1 MAQRIMVV
9 EDDQPILE
17 LMEILLRRLGYE
29 PVLIMNGMEALKEV
43 KKDPPDLILLDI
55 MMTPINGWEMLEKL
69 RGEYGQK
76 ALPVLLFTAAPM
88 AQKEMEKLNDP
99 ALGILQKPVSF
110 ADLRTALEKFLKP

>member
-1 MAQRIMVV
+1 MARRIMVV

-29 PVLIMNGMEALKEV
+29 PILVMNGLEALEEV
-43 KKDPPDLILLDI
+43 KKSPPELILLDI
-55 MMTPINGWEMLEKL
+55 MMTPINGWEILEKL

-76 ALPVLLFTAAPM
+76 DLPVLLFTAAPM
-88 AQKEMEKLNDP
+88 VQKEVEKLNDP

-110 ADLRTALEKFLKP
+110 AELSAALQKFLSR

>member
-1 MAQRIMVV
+1 MARRIMVV

-29 PVLIMNGMEALKEV
+29 PVLVMNGLEALEEI
-43 KKDPPDLILLDI
+43 KKSPPELILLDI
-55 MMTPINGWEMLEKL
+55 MMTPINGWEILEKL

-76 ALPVLLFTAAPM
+76 DLPVLLFTAAPM
-88 AQKEMEKLNDP
+88 VQKEVEKLNDP

-110 ADLRTALEKFLKP
+110 AELSAALQKFLSR